1 LEAASQ
7 ASGVKVHLEW
17 LPFLINPNQP
27 DDGGEDIQTHL
38 IKNYGP
44 SPAEGFNDPN
54 NQLRVMGRKVGIEFN
69 NDRKIVNTKRAH
81 ALVELLKAKGENDSA
96 NEFMVD
102 LYQSYFE
109 RGENINDEILLTE
122 KVVQSYGVTDTEA
135 KFAMSEPTLVEIA
148 KQDRKVKSTYGVSG
162 VPFYMIHP
170 NNGGQP
176 VRFSG
181 AYAPEIIA
189 EQLEEAA
196 K

>member
-27 DDGGEDIQTHL
+27 DDEGEDIQTHL
-38 IKNYGP
+38 IKKYGA
-44 SPAEGFNDPN
+44 SAAGGFNDPN
-54 NQLRVMGRKVGIEFN
+54 NRLRVMGRKVGIEFN

-96 NEFMVD
+96 NKLMVD
-102 LYQSYFE
+102 LFQSYFE

-122 KVVQSYGVTDTEA
+122 KVVQSYGVTETEA
-135 KFAMSEPTLVEIA
+135 QLAMSEPTLVEIA

-170 NNGGQP
+170 NNGGMP
-176 VRFSG
+176 VTLSG
-181 AYAPEIIA
+181 AYPPEIIA